1 MPFSRARVIAPEYDR
16 IAPCAPSIGWPR
28 GCDLNAFIT
37 FDRERAIASAH
48 KATLDRLRAA
58 GAELVDVDMP
68 GLVDL
73 NGKISFPGALYEAR
87 ADPTRYLKRY
97 RLALDLATLAGRI
110 ASPDVKG
117 LFANAIVPGAKDAIS
132 VALETL
138 VGRLPAP

>member
-16 IAPCAPSIGWPR
+16 IAPCAPSIGRPR

-73 NGKISFPGALYEAR
+73 NGKMSFPVALYEAR
-87 ADPTRYLKRY
+87 ADPPGTSS
-97 RLALDLATLAGRI
+97 ATGSR
-110 ASPDVKG
+110 STWPPS
-117 LFANAIVPGAKDAIS
+117 PGASRAR
-132 VALETL
+132 T
-138 VGRLPAP
+138 

>member
-1 MPFSRARVIAPEYDR
+1 MRT
-16 IAPCAPSIGWPR
+16 IGWPR

-58 GAELVDVDMP
+58 GAEFVDVDMP

-73 NGKISFPGALYEAR
+73 NDKISFPGALYEAR